1 MCACVREFKA
11 KCGRVECLGAQFN
24 ASTMSQFPTPQ
35 EAKEQRNDENS
46 DEDIKQNLGYI
57 DCSPRHSAKTENGP
71 NDGDEKKYQGIPE
84 HKE

>member
-1 MCACVREFKA
+1 VDAWNGWNGWA
-11 KCGRVECLGAQFN
+11 HNSTLQ
-24 ASTMSQFPTPQ
+24 TMSQFPTPQ
-35 EAKEQRNDENS
+35 EAKEQRNDENR
-46 DEDIKQNLGYI
+46 DEDIKQNLGDI